1 MNTYKTFLLLVTF
14 IVVISFTGCYTQ
26 VATSDTSSIPDNLES
41 SEVNNYYSEDDG
53 DIESGY
59 FAETDSNV
67 SDDGTTIINNYY
79 YDYPYR
85 SYFVDYYPTISIGIG
100 FGWGWGYWGYPYYA
114 YWPYYPGWCGYG
126 WYYPYSYC
134 YYPSYYCNYG
144 SYYYYPYY
152 GYGGYP
158 SYNGYKTRTE
168 YVSGLRN
175 NSGGR
180 NYGERTRDPL
190 VSVRDRSFDRSR
202 DGLSRGRDLTV
213 SRTDVRDRTLGI
225 ENKTRDLTR
234 EVVGLNSVD
243 RNTNVR
249 NSNTLGE
256 RNSNTT
262 REVKQLG
269 LDREVTTKKSLGI
282 NKRNDISKETV
293 SRNNTKNISNRINQN
308 NRIGN
313 ETKKLFGKDNSRTNN
328 TKQPTVNKR
337 PNNNQTPK
345 KNNNPRSYSP
355 PKQNNNPPRTS
366 SPPRTNNN
374 PPRSYSPPSR
384 NNNSP
389 RSSSPPPR
397 TSGSNNS
404 GSRNRR

>member
-26 VATSDTSSIPDNLES
+26 VATSDTFSVPDNVES
-41 SEVNNYYSEDDG
+41 SEVTNYYSEDYG
-53 DIESGY
+53 DLESGY
-59 FAETDSNV
+59 YAETDSNV

-114 YWPYYPGWCGYG
+114 YYWPYYSGWCGYG
-126 WYYPYSYC
+126 WVYPCPYYC
-134 YYPSYYCNYG
+134 YYPSYYYYYDP
-144 SYYYYPYY
+144 YYYYPYY

-158 SYNGYKTRTE
+158 SYNGYKTRSN

-202 DGLSRGRDLTV
+202 DDLSNGRDLTV
-213 SRTDVRDRTLGI
+213 SRTDVRNRTSGI
-225 ENKTRDLTR
+225 ENKTRDLKR
-234 EVVGLNSVD
+234 EVVGLKNVD
-243 RNTNVR
+243 RNTDVR
-249 NSNTLGE
+249 NSKVLGE
-256 RNSNTT
+256 RNSKTT

-269 LDREVTTKKSLGI
+269 LEREVTTKKSIGI
-282 NKRNDISKETV
+282 NRRNDVSKETV
-293 SRNNTKNISNRINQN
+293 SRTNTNNNSNRINQN
-308 NRIGN
+308 DRIGN

-328 TKQPTVNKR
+328 KQPNVNNR

-345 KNNNPRSYSP
+345 KDNNTRSYSP
-355 PKQNNNPPRTS
+355 PKQNSNPPRTY
-366 SPPRTNNN
+366 SPPRNNSN
-374 PPRSYSPPSR
+374 PPRSYSPPSG
-384 NNNSP
+384 NNTS
-389 RSSSPPPR
+389 RSSSPPSR
-397 TSGSNNS
+397 SGGSNNT
-404 GSRNRR
+404 GSRRR